1 MAKRTNWKIEFRA
14 LLGSKRLVGRDRT
27 FIESLH
33 RHYSSGKAMT
43 SGRKHHF
50 FLVKERIAQL
60 EAGGANGDQTI
71 EDRCGRL
78 LGRTPASSWDR
89 GFVESL
95 QGQNALGRALSPKQ
109 LQILEKIESR
119 YTDEA
124 VAAARG
130 FSSNYDSGKRVT
142 AIRMAKYYEKT
153 TYFRDLVDRI
163 LSDDEFVPTK
173 KQFDSITTN
182 KYAAKVLQGYENP
195 AMYVVGVTV
204 KPRSGCHWQH
214 AQQFRRGGIVLSVT
228 EAIRSACKGN
238 RMYKILPIGG
248 VKPILVEER
257 YLKVRR

>member
-95 QGQNALGRALSPKQ
+95 QGQNA
-109 LQILEKIESR
+109 
-119 YTDEA
+119 
-124 VAAARG
+124 
-130 FSSNYDSGKRVT
+130 
-142 AIRMAKYYEKT
+142 
-153 TYFRDLVDRI
+153 
-163 LSDDEFVPTK
+163 
-173 KQFDSITTN
+173 
-182 KYAAKVLQGYENP
+182 
-195 AMYVVGVTV
+195 
-204 KPRSGCHWQH
+204 
-214 AQQFRRGGIVLSVT
+214 
-228 EAIRSACKGN
+228 
-238 RMYKILPIGG
+238 
-248 VKPILVEER
+248 
-257 YLKVRR
+257 